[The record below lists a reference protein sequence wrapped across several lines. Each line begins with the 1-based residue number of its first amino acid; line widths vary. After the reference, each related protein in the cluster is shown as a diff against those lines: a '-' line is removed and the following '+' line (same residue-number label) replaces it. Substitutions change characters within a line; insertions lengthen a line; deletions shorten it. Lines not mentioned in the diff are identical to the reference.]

1 MPESNRPLIE
11 RIARVLAG
19 AALSSNAEGS
29 DPSAGEKVDKVW
41 REHVNQA
48 LAVLHTAREPDE
60 AMAAAGDTDVCV
72 SKDPVTAIFE
82 KYFYDEVSPR
92 VHPAE
97 HRDAWYQREIE
108 RGHVDGVL
116 FYVPLEDDVQ
126 GWDYP
131 EQLAYLASRSIPSV
145 LVRENVRENG
155 SPLADFV
162 GSLHRE

>member
-60 AMAAAGDTDVCV
+60 EMAAAGDTQVWRTMV
-72 SKDPVTAIFE
+72 EAALAQT
-82 KYFYDEVSPR
+82 
-92 VHPAE
+92 
-97 HRDAWYQREIE
+97 
-108 RGHVDGVL
+108 VD
-116 FYVPLEDDVQ
+116 
-126 GWDYP
+126 
-131 EQLAYLASRSIPSV
+131 
-145 LVRENVRENG
+145 
-155 SPLADFV
+155 
-162 GSLHRE
+162 